1 MKTYDETVEE
11 KEKMERLIR
20 AFALYFSVGFFGL
33 IIFLC
38 VFLPRQERASRHNIE
53 ILAKEEGQSFEKNE
67 AFFKKY
73 REDYNPSVYM
83 NK

>member
-1 MKTYDETVEE
+1 MKTYDETIEE
-11 KEKMERLIR
+11 RERTKGLIG
-20 AFALYFSVGFFGL
+20 AFILYSSVSFFGL

-53 ILAKEEGQSFEKNE
+53 ILAKEEGQSFGKNK
-67 AFFKKY
+67 AFREKY
-73 REDYNPSVYM
+73 REDHNPSVYM